1 MLKRLY
7 ISNYAVIDE
16 LELIPGAGLNIIT
29 GETGAGK
36 SILLDSLSLVFG
48 EKADQSMVRDANEKV
63 IVEAVFDIS
72 PYSLKSFFEDNDLDF
87 SAECILRREVN
98 ANGKSRAFINDTP
111 VTLKLLKELA
121 LSLVDVHRQFEN
133 TELLEAGYPYTI
145 LDVLADQSVV
155 LEEFRLSVK
164 NYKDENAALNK
175 LLAQKEAGLKE
186 LEYWKFQLEDFNKIP
201 VFELDIE
208 SLEAEQKVLENTEVI
223 KSKLQE
229 AILALSDIPNSAIDL
244 LTQSEQ
250 ALRHV
255 SQLSETYNPVY
266 ERIQSM
272 RIELKELIIDIT
284 NHAENTTQDPER
296 LSQIEEW
303 LGEVYR
309 LFRKHSVQDIKNLE
323 SIHSDLLKK
332 VSVTENL
339 DELIAEKAKSANR
352 YKNKAFELAKTLYD
366 GRERSKVWLEEKMKT
381 LLEAVG
387 MKDGNFLVELDWD
400 GQEINPFGSDHV
412 KFMFSANKGVQVREL
427 KKVASGGE
435 LSRILLCMKQL
446 IANKISMPTLVFDE
460 IDTGISGQT
469 ALQVAHVLEELGMLH
484 QVIVISH
491 LPQIAS
497 RGNSHFHIEKH
508 IENDKTVSK
517 LKSLTYT
524 ERISVLASMLGGDK
538 QNAAALANA
547 QELLS
552 LTKN

>member
-1 MLKRLY
+1 MTQDIRT
-7 ISNYAVIDE
+7 
-16 LELIPGAGLNIIT
+16 LE
-29 GETGAGK
+29 
-36 SILLDSLSLVFG
+36 
-48 EKADQSMVRDANEKV
+48 
-63 IVEAVFDIS
+63 
-72 PYSLKSFFEDNDLDF
+72 
-87 SAECILRREVN
+87 
-98 ANGKSRAFINDTP
+98 
-111 VTLKLLKELA
+111 KELVTVNRKIEKLIDDA
-121 LSLVDVHRQFEN
+121 LGEPQNLVGTKEKQYKYLIKKQKM
-133 TELLEAGYPYTI
+133 LLEEM
-145 LDVLADQSVV
+145 QSVV

-387 MKDGNFLVELDWD
+387 MKDGNHLV
-400 GQEINPFGSDHV
+400 S
-412 KFMFSANKGVQVREL
+412 
-427 KKVASGGE
+427 
-435 LSRILLCMKQL
+435 
-446 IANKISMPTLVFDE
+446 
-460 IDTGISGQT
+460 
-469 ALQVAHVLEELGMLH
+469 
-484 QVIVISH
+484 
-491 LPQIAS
+491 
-497 RGNSHFHIEKH
+497 
-508 IENDKTVSK
+508 
-517 LKSLTYT
+517 
-524 ERISVLASMLGGDK
+524 
-538 QNAAALANA
+538 
-547 QELLS
+547 
-552 LTKN
+552 